1 MTASLAS
8 LGHGFDFCEV
18 PILRVMSGSQTR
30 LSLRVSPGA
39 RKSAVVGRYG
49 ERWKI
54 RVAAPAESGRA
65 NEALIELLG
74 KTLGVARSQLRVV
87 TGAGARDKIVEVR
100 GIDAEE
106 SERLLSVSAGEGEAN
121 EGKRA

>member
-1 MTASLAS
+1 
-8 LGHGFDFCEV
+8 
-18 PILRVMSGSQTR
+18 MSGAQTR

-65 NEALIELLG
+65 NEALLELLG
-74 KTLGVARSQLRVV
+74 KTLGVARSQIRVV
-87 TGAGARDKIVEVR
+87 SGVTARDKIVEVT

-106 SERLLSVSAGEGEAN
+106 SERQLGASAGEGEAN

>member
-1 MTASLAS
+1 
-8 LGHGFDFCEV
+8 
-18 PILRVMSGSQTR
+18 MSGSQAR

-54 RVAAPAESGRA
+54 RVTAPAESGKA
-65 NEALIELLG
+65 NEALIALLG

-87 TGAGARDKIVEVR
+87 AGAGSRDKIVEVKESTPRRASACSLPRRRRR
-100 GIDAEE
+100 G
-106 SERLLSVSAGEGEAN
+106 
-121 EGKRA
+121 K

>member
-1 MTASLAS
+1 MSESQARLY
-8 LGHGFDFCEV
+8 
-18 PILRVMSGSQTR
+18 LRVA
-30 LSLRVSPGA
+30 PGA

-74 KTLGVARSQLRVV
+74 KTLGVAQSQLRVV
-87 TGAGARDKIVEVR
+87 SGAAARDKIVEVK

-106 SERLLSVSAGEGEAN
+106 SERLLGATTGEGGAN

>member
-1 MTASLAS
+1 
-8 LGHGFDFCEV
+8 
-18 PILRVMSGSQTR
+18 MSGSQTR

-39 RKSAVVGRYG
+39 RSSAVVGRYG

-54 RVAAPAESGRA
+54 RVAAPADSGRA
-65 NEALIELLG
+65 NEALLELLSA
-74 KTLGVARSQLRVV
+74 TFGVARSRLRVV
-87 TGAGARDKIVEVR
+87 SGTSARDKIVEVM

-106 SERLLSVSAGEGEAN
+106 SERLLAASVGEGESD

>member
-1 MTASLAS
+1 
-8 LGHGFDFCEV
+8 
-18 PILRVMSGSQTR
+18 MSGSQAR

-54 RVAAPAESGRA
+54 RVAAPAESGKA

-74 KTLGVARSQLRVV
+74 QTLGVARSQLRVV
-87 TGAGARDKIVEVR
+87 AGASSRDKIVEVT

-106 SERLLSVSAGEGEAN
+106 SGRLLGVSAGENEAD
-121 EGKRA
+121 EGQRA

>member
-1 MTASLAS
+1 
-8 LGHGFDFCEV
+8 
-18 PILRVMSGSQTR
+18 MSGSQAR

-65 NEALIELLG
+65 NEALIGLLQQ
-74 KTLGVARSQLRVV
+74 TLGVSRSQLRIVA
-87 TGAGARDKIVEVR
+87 GAAARDKIVEVK
-100 GIDAEE
+100 GIDVEE
-106 SERLLSVSAGEGEAN
+106 SERLLSASAGEGGA
-121 EGKRA
+121 K

>member
-1 MTASLAS
+1 
-8 LGHGFDFCEV
+8 
-18 PILRVMSGSQTR
+18 MSASQTR

-39 RKSAVVGRYG
+39 KSSAVVGRYG

-65 NEALIELLG
+65 NEALLELLAE
-74 KTLGVARSQLRVV
+74 TLAVPRSRLRVV
-87 TGAGARDKIVEVR
+87 SGTAARDKIVEVC
-100 GIDAEE
+100 GIDAAA
-106 SERLLSVSAGEGEAN
+106 SERLLLASAGEGETN

>member
-1 MTASLAS
+1 
-8 LGHGFDFCEV
+8 
-18 PILRVMSGSQTR
+18 MSGSQAR

-65 NEALIELLG
+65 NEALIELLA
-74 KTLGVARSQLRVV
+74 KTFGVARSQIRVV
-87 TGAGARDKIVEVR
+87 TGAGARDKIVEVK
-100 GIDAEE
+100 GINVEE

>member
-1 MTASLAS
+1 
-8 LGHGFDFCEV
+8 
-18 PILRVMSGSQTR
+18 MSGLQTR

-39 RKSAVVGRYG
+39 KKSAVVGRYG

-65 NEALIELLG
+65 NEALIGLLG
-74 KTLGVARSQLRVV
+74 KTLGVARSQLRIV
-87 TGAGARDKIVEVR
+87 AGSAARDKIVEVK
-100 GIDAEE
+100 GIDAEV
-106 SERLLSVSAGEGEAN
+106 SERLLSASAGEGEAN

>member
-1 MTASLAS
+1 
-8 LGHGFDFCEV
+8 
-18 PILRVMSGSQTR
+18 MSGSQAR

-87 TGAGARDKIVEVR
+87 SGASARDKIVEVK

-106 SERLLSVSAGEGEAN
+106 SERLLGVSAGEGEAN
-121 EGKRA
+121 EGERA

>member
-1 MTASLAS
+1 
-8 LGHGFDFCEV
+8 
-18 PILRVMSGSQTR
+18 MSGSQAR

-65 NEALIELLG
+65 NEALIELLA
-74 KTLGVARSQLRVV
+74 KTFGVARSQIRVV
-87 TGAGARDKIVEVR
+87 TGTGARDKIVEVK
-100 GIDAEE
+100 GINVEE

>member
-1 MTASLAS
+1 
-8 LGHGFDFCEV
+8 
-18 PILRVMSGSQTR
+18 MSGSQAR

-65 NEALIELLG
+65 NEALIEFLG
-74 KTLGVARSQLRVV
+74 KTFGVARSQLRVV
-87 TGAGARDKIVEVR
+87 SGAAARDKIVEVK

-106 SERLLSVSAGEGEAN
+106 SERLLSLSAGEGEAD

>member
-1 MTASLAS
+1 
-8 LGHGFDFCEV
+8 
-18 PILRVMSGSQTR
+18 MSGSQAR

-65 NEALIELLG
+65 NEALIELLA
-74 KTLGVARSQLRVV
+74 KTFGVARSQIRVV
-87 TGAGARDKIVEVR
+87 TGAGARDKIVEVK
-100 GIDAEE
+100 GIDVEE

>member
-1 MTASLAS
+1 
-8 LGHGFDFCEV
+8 
-18 PILRVMSGSQTR
+18 MSESQTR

-39 RKSAVVGRYG
+39 KSSAVVGRYG

-65 NEALIELLG
+65 NEALLGLLAVA
-74 KTLGVARSQLRVV
+74 LGVTRSRLRVV
-87 TGAGARDKIVEVR
+87 SGTGSRDKIVEVT

-106 SERLLSVSAGEGEAN
+106 SERLLLAAAGEGEAN
-121 EGKRA
+121 ESKRA

>member
-1 MTASLAS
+1 
-8 LGHGFDFCEV
+8 
-18 PILRVMSGSQTR
+18 MSGLQTR

-39 RKSAVVGRYG
+39 KKSAVVGRYG

-65 NEALIELLG
+65 NEALSELLG
-74 KTLGVARSQLRVV
+74 KVLGVARSQVRVV
-87 TGAGARDKIVEVR
+87 SGVSARDKIVEVI
-100 GIDAEE
+100 GINAEE
-106 SERLLSVSAGEGEAN
+106 SERLLSASAGEGEAN

>member
-1 MTASLAS
+1 
-8 LGHGFDFCEV
+8 
-18 PILRVMSGSQTR
+18 MSGSQTR

-39 RKSAVVGRYG
+39 KKSVVVGRYG

-74 KTLGVARSQLRVV
+74 KTLKVPRSQLRVV
-87 TGAGARDKIVEVR
+87 TGVSSRDKIVEVK

-106 SERLLSVSAGEGEAN
+106 SERLLSVSAREGEAY

>member
-1 MTASLAS
+1 
-8 LGHGFDFCEV
+8 
-18 PILRVMSGSQTR
+18 MSGLQAR

-54 RVAAPAESGRA
+54 KVAAPAESGRA

-74 KTLGVARSQLRVV
+74 RTLGVARSQLRVV
-87 TGAGARDKIVEVR
+87 SGASARDKIVEVK
-100 GIDAEE
+100 GIDTEE
-106 SERLLSVSAGEGEAN
+106 SERLLGVSAGEGGGN
-121 EGKRA
+121 EGERA

>member
-1 MTASLAS
+1 
-8 LGHGFDFCEV
+8 
-18 PILRVMSGSQTR
+18 MSGLQTR

-39 RKSAVVGRYG
+39 KKSAVVGRYG

-74 KTLGVARSQLRVV
+74 KALGVARSQVRVV
-87 TGAGARDKIVEVR
+87 TGVSARDKIVEVI
-100 GIDAEE
+100 GIEAEE
-106 SERLLSVSAGEGEAN
+106 SERLLSASVGEGEAN

>member
-1 MTASLAS
+1 
-8 LGHGFDFCEV
+8 
-18 PILRVMSGSQTR
+18 MSGSQAR

-74 KTLGVARSQLRVV
+74 KALGVTRSQLRVV
-87 TGAGARDKIVEVR
+87 SGASGRDKIVEVR
-100 GIDAEE
+100 GIDAEQ
-106 SERLLSVSAGEGEAN
+106 SERLLGLSAGEGEAN
-121 EGKRA
+121 EGQRA

>member
-1 MTASLAS
+1 
-8 LGHGFDFCEV
+8 
-18 PILRVMSGSQTR
+18 MSGSQAR

-54 RVAAPAESGRA
+54 RIAAPAESGRA

-74 KTLGVARSQLRVV
+74 KTFGVARSQLRVV
-87 TGAGARDKIVEVR
+87 SGAAARDKIVEVK

-106 SERLLSVSAGEGEAN
+106 SERLLSLSAGEGEAD

>member
-1 MTASLAS
+1 
-8 LGHGFDFCEV
+8 
-18 PILRVMSGSQTR
+18 MSESQTR

-39 RKSAVVGRYG
+39 KSSAVVGRYG

-65 NEALIELLG
+65 NEALLELMAG
-74 KTLGVARSQLRVV
+74 TLGITRSRLRVV
-87 TGAGARDKIVEVR
+87 SGIGSRDKIVEVT

-106 SERLLSVSAGEGEAN
+106 SKSLLLAAAGEGEAN
-121 EGKRA
+121 GHERA

>member
-1 MTASLAS
+1 
-8 LGHGFDFCEV
+8 
-18 PILRVMSGSQTR
+18 MSGSQAR

-54 RVAAPAESGRA
+54 RVAAPAESGKA
-65 NEALIELLG
+65 NDALIELLG
-74 KTLGVARSQLRVV
+74 KTLGVARSQLRLV
-87 TGAGARDKIVEVR
+87 TGASARDKIVEVK

-106 SERLLSVSAGEGEAN
+106 SDRLLSASAGEGEVN
-121 EGKRA
+121 EGERA

>member
-1 MTASLAS
+1 
-8 LGHGFDFCEV
+8 
-18 PILRVMSGSQTR
+18 MSGLQTR

-74 KTLGVARSQLRVV
+74 KVLGVTRSQVRVV
-87 TGAGARDKIVEVR
+87 TGVGARDKIVEVI

-106 SERLLSVSAGEGEAN
+106 SERLLSASAGEGEAN

>member
-1 MTASLAS
+1 
-8 LGHGFDFCEV
+8 
-18 PILRVMSGSQTR
+18 MSGLQTR

-65 NEALIELLG
+65 NEALLELLG
-74 KTLGVARSQLRVV
+74 KALGVTRSQVRVV
-87 TGAGARDKIVEVR
+87 TGVGARDKIVEVI

-106 SERLLSVSAGEGEAN
+106 SERLLSASAGEGEAN
-121 EGKRA
+121 EDKRA